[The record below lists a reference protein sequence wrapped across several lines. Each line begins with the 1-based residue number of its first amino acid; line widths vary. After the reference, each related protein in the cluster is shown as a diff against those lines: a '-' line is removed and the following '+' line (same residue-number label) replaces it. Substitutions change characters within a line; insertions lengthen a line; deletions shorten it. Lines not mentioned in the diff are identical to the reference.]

1 MNPEILG
8 LTMPL
13 GLPTLDLAVRKDSFF
28 RRRSW
33 ALLFEGAVLLGIVAL
48 TATKVFA
55 AIAPPPQVST
65 PFPHFIP
72 ARIVVPEARLPIELR
87 HIAIQAEVAGL
98 AVATRIELEFY
109 NPNERVLEGELQF
122 PLLEGQT
129 IAGFALDID
138 GELRPAVPVEKAK
151 GQQVFEDVT
160 RTRVDPALLEA
171 TQGNNYKLR
180 VYPLPAR
187 GTRRVVLEIAEILSA
202 NSTAGRASALAWRLP
217 LQFGSPVRRLDV
229 AVRFVGA
236 APLSA
241 RLGAAVLPMQR
252 ARDGMASLA
261 FTRSNYRG
269 SGALHVA
276 LPATAVPLALS
287 MQEFRG
293 QTYFYAELDLVTHS
307 APRAKPRNVA
317 LIWDA
322 SGSGAARDHGKELAV
337 LDQYFK
343 RIGQV
348 QVQLLTVRNTA
359 APVEAFAVVDGNWQL
374 LRQRLESMVYDGA
387 TQLGA
392 MQPPAGTDLALLFTD
407 GLGNYGDAPLSVAPI
422 PLYALN
428 AASSAD
434 VGLLR
439 RVAEQSGGAYLD
451 LLNITVVSAVQA
463 LGTERTRLV
472 AMRGTGVRDLETA
485 SVYAQG
491 GRLMVAGVLTEPGA
505 EMALEIQA
513 PGGERRTRT
522 VHLKAR
528 APAFAQGVTAVAA
541 RRWATL
547 RLAVLE
553 ADYERNKA
561 AIRRLGLDFGVLS
574 RETSL
579 IVLDNVADYAR
590 YEIEPPTSLRASWQ
604 DLMARKSQTD
614 ASAKARHI
622 DRVAAD
628 FADKQRW
635 WDKSFPKGEPPA
647 PPKPAAAMPG
657 GVPVPTMAA
666 PPPAPVP
673 APASMP
679 SGAAAAAA
687 AAAERTRNESTQRSS
702 SAGRP
707 GVADAAS
714 QSASIQLRKWQPD
727 EPYARRLREAKSED
741 LYAIYLDE
749 RPGYAASTAFF
760 LDVADILF
768 ERGQPE
774 LGSRVLSNLA
784 EMNLENRHVLR
795 ILAYRL
801 LLAKQVKPALP
812 VLQKVL
818 ALSPNEPQSYRDLG
832 LALAADAQ
840 SQQAIDRLWEVV
852 SRPWNNRFPG
862 VELIA
867 LAELNAIV
875 ARQPGMDTSRI
886 DARLLRNLPLELRA
900 VLTWDADN
908 TDIDLWLIDPNG
920 ERSYYGNR
928 LTYQGGRMSPDFT
941 GGYGPEEYSLR
952 AAKPGI
958 YTVKAQ
964 FYGHRQQIVA
974 PSTTLMLKL
983 STGFGTS
990 AQKDED
996 IVLRLS
1002 GRGDDITVG
1011 TFTVGATP

>member
-1 MNPEILG
+1 
-8 LTMPL
+8 MPAF
-13 GLPTLDLAVRKDSFF
+13 PVRKDSFF
-28 RRRSW
+28 RRRSS
-33 ALLFEGAVLLGIVAL
+33 ALLLEGTVLLGIVAL
-48 TATKVFA
+48 TATTVFA
-55 AIAPPPQVST
+55 AIAPQPRVATPVPP
-65 PFPHFIP
+65 FMP
-72 ARIVVPEARLPIELR
+72 ARLVVPEARLPIELR
-87 HIAIQAEVAGL
+87 HVAVQAEVAGL

-122 PLLEGQT
+122 PLLEGQS

-151 GQQVFEDVT
+151 GQQDFEDVT

-180 VYPLPAR
+180 LYPLPGR
-187 GTRRVVLEIAEILSA
+187 GARRVVLEIAEILSA
-202 NSTAGRASALAWRLP
+202 GNSTAAGTSASALAWRLP
-217 LQFGSPVRRLDV
+217 LQFGSPVGRLDV
-229 AVRFVGA
+229 AVRFAGA

-241 RLGAAVLPMQR
+241 RLGSAVLPMQR
-252 ARDGMASLA
+252 AKDENGMASLT

-269 SGALHVA
+269 SGVLHVA
-276 LPATAVPLALS
+276 LPATAVPLTLS
-287 MQEFRG
+287 VQEFRG
-293 QTYFYAELDLVTHS
+293 QTYFYAEFDLVMHS
-307 APRAKPRNVA
+307 APRAKPRNIA

-348 QVQLLTVRNTA
+348 QVQLLTVRDTA
-359 APVEAFAVVDGNWQL
+359 APVETFAIAGGNWQL
-374 LRQRLESMVYDGA
+374 LRQRLETMVYDGA

-392 MQPPAGTDLALLFTD
+392 MQPPSGTDLALLFTD

-422 PLYALN
+422 PLYAVN

-434 VGLLR
+434 AGLLR

-451 LLNITVVSAVQA
+451 LLNMTSAGAVQA

-485 SVYAQG
+485 SVYVQN
-491 GRLMVAGVLTEPGA
+491 GRLMVAGILTEPEA
-505 EMALEIQA
+505 EMVLEIQA
-513 PGGERRTRT
+513 PGGVRRTRT

-528 APAFAQGVTAVAA
+528 APASAQGATALAA

-561 AIRRLGLDFGVLS
+561 AIRRLGLDFGMLS

-590 YEIEPPTSLRASWQ
+590 YEIEPPTSLRAKWQ
-604 DLMARKSQTD
+604 DLMASKSQTD
-614 ASAKARHI
+614 ATAKARHI

-628 FADKQRW
+628 FADKQSW
-635 WDKSFPKGEPPA
+635 WDKRFPKGEPPA

-657 GVPVPTMAA
+657 GAPVSTMAA

-687 AAAERTRNESTQRSS
+687 AAAERARNESTQRSS

-749 RPGYAASTAFF
+749 RPAYAASTAFF

-832 LALAADAQ
+832 LALAADGQ

-875 ARQPGMDTSRI
+875 ARQPGMDTRRI

-952 AAKPGI
+952 VAKPGS

-983 STGFGTS
+983 STGFGTP

-1002 GRGDDITVG
+1002 GRGDDVTVG
-1011 TFTVGATP
+1011 TFTVGAAP